1 MIMKRLRIPPLLLA
15 VAMMSGC
22 VQFSNQR
29 GIEVAWQDEVVA
41 QLEKGRSTRADVL
54 ALLGPPSQVIALED
68 ETVLYYLF
76 EDAEGDGLLLIVYNN
91 IDIQTHYDR
100 AIFFFDENDLL
111 SDYATQVRPRDS
123 DD

>member
-1 MIMKRLRIPPLLLA
+1 MLMQRSILLPLLLLA
-15 VAMMSGC
+15 GLLSSGC
-22 VQFSNQR
+22 IQFSSQR

-41 QLEKGRSTRADVL
+41 KLEKGASTRADVL

-100 AIFFFDENDLL
+100 AIFFFDEDDVL
-111 SDYATQVRPRDS
+111 SDYATHVRARDGA
-123 DD
+123 

>member
-1 MIMKRLRIPPLLLA
+1 MPSGIRITGIAFLVLLLA
-15 VAMMSGC
+15 GC
-22 VQFSNQR
+22 VQFSNKR

-41 QLEKGRSTRADVL
+41 QLEKGRSTRSDVL

-91 IDIQTHYDR
+91 IEIQTRYDR
-100 AIFFFDENDLL
+100 AIFFFDENDVL
-111 SDYATQVRPRDS
+111 SDYATHVRARDS
-123 DD
+123 D